1 VNVDM
6 THGSGGVI
14 GVGGHC

>member
-1 VNVDM
+1 M